1 MTSLTGAIVLV
12 TGANGGIGTHF
23 VHEAL
28 ARGAVKVY
36 ATARSPRT
44 WDDERIVP
52 LTLDVTDAASIAAAV
67 EAAPDVTV
75 LINNAGAS
83 PASASLLTLPEQEI
97 RSNMET
103 NFFGPL
109 LLARALAPVLKGH
122 NDAAIINVHSLLS
135 WYATAGV
142 YSVSK
147 AALWSATNALRL
159 ELAPESVHVLG
170 VHVGWV
176 DTAMAAHTPDPKLQP
191 AVLVTRVFD
200 ALEAGEYELLADEA
214 SIQVKAGLSAGIET
228 LYPQL
233 KATNA

>member
-12 TGANGGIGTHF
+12 TGANGGIGTHL

-28 ARGAVKVY
+28 ARGAAKVY

-44 WDDERIVP
+44 WGDKRIVP

-109 LLARALAPVLKGH
+109 LLARGFAPVLKGH
-122 NDAAIINVHSLLS
+122 NDAAIINIHSLLS

-159 ELAPESVHVLG
+159 ELAPEGVHVLG

-191 AVLVTRVFD
+191 GVLVTRVFD
-200 ALEAGEYELLADEA
+200 ALEAGEYEVLADEA
-214 SIQVKAGLSAGIET
+214 SVQVKAGLSADIED

-233 KATNA
+233 KATNP